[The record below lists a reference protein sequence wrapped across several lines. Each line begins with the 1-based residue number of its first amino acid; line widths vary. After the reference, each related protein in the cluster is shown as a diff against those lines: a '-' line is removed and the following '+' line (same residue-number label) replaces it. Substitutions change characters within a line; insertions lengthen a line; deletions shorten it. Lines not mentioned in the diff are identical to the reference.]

1 MADRRLEV
9 VQRDEGE
16 PLSIGA
22 KTGVAGPAAS
32 LRGAYC
38 IFDQL
43 LAPKQISPV
52 HAHDT
57 EDQVAWI
64 LSGSMVVWVDGE
76 QAEVR
81 EGGFA
86 LRPAGLPHAMWN
98 PTDTPVRFLEITS
111 PAERFEAYMRQLSA
125 LIDSG
130 ASSAE
135 TVAELAGRNGI
146 AFYPELTEQ
155 LVAGTGLTT
164 AGGFWKQEDAA

>member
-1 MADRRLEV
+1 MAARLEV
-9 VQRDEGE
+9 VQRDKGE

-22 KTGVAGPAAS
+22 RTGIVGAAAS

-38 IFDQL
+38 VFDQL
-43 LAPKQISPV
+43 LGPKQLSPV
-52 HAHDT
+52 HVHDV
-57 EDQVAWI
+57 EDQVVWVLA
-64 LSGSMVVWVDGE
+64 GSMVVWVDGE
-76 QAEVR
+76 EAEVR

-98 PTDTPVRFLEITS
+98 VTDTHVHFLEITS
-111 PAERFEAYMRQLSA
+111 PATRFEAYMRELSA

-135 TVAELAGRNGI
+135 SVGELAGKNGI
-146 AFYPELTEQ
+146 VFYPELTEQ
-155 LVAGTGLTT
+155 LLAGTDLTT